1 MSKLA
6 AAVKSG
12 ESITIPGYE
21 AELKA
26 DLFTVN
32 AKSKDH
38 IAEIDDT
45 ISVALDTTI
54 TDELKREGVYR
65 EILRQCQ
72 VIRKEAGFNVSD
84 RVRLSITSGS
94 GFINEVVS
102 QYKDS
107 LMSETLS
114 SLGNVP
120 AGSFEKEFDI
130 DGDTV
135 KVAIS
140 AE

>member
-1 MSKLA
+1 M
-6 AAVKSG
+6 
-12 ESITIPGYE
+12 
-21 AELKA
+21 
-26 DLFTVN
+26 
-32 AKSKDH
+32 
-38 IAEIDDT
+38 
-45 ISVALDTTI
+45 
-54 TDELKREGVYR
+54 YR

-94 GFINEVVS
+94 EFINEVVA

-114 SLGNVP
+114 SLCDVP
-120 AGSFEKEFDI
+120 SGSFEKEFDI
-130 DGDTV
+130 DGSAVTA
-135 KVAIS
+135 AIA